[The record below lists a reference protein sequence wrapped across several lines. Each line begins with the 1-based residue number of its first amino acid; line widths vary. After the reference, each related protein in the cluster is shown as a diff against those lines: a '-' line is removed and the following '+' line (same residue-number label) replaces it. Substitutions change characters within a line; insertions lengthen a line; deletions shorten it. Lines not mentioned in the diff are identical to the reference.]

1 MVRIVQTVTGFDVV
15 GVSLPSWPR
24 VSQVRLSLIH
34 DEGTEISDARIG
46 LSTQVSTP
54 RRSLP
59 LSLQARVDDAHR
71 IGQAYIG
78 EHMITASYASFDQD
92 LQRFLLVRPEEAV
105 AVREMLH
112 HVIDLASVMATSN
125 GDEGVRVVADR
136 VNARLEEFVRG
147 QGVA

>member
-1 MVRIVQTVTGFDVV
+1 MVRIEQTATGFDVV

-24 VSQVRLSLIH
+24 VSEVRLSLIP
-34 DEGTEISDARIG
+34 DEDRDISDARIG
-46 LSTQVSTP
+46 LSARVSSP
-54 RRSLP
+54 RRSIP
-59 LSLQARVDDAHR
+59 VSLQARVDDAHR

-78 EHMITASYASFDQD
+78 EHMMLASYALVDRDIEQ
-92 LQRFLLVRPEEAV
+92 FLSLEPGSAG
-105 AVREMLH
+105 AIREMLH

-125 GDEGVRVVADR
+125 GDEGVSVVADR

>member
-1 MVRIVQTVTGFDVV
+1 MVRIEQTVTGFDVV

-24 VSQVRLSLIH
+24 VSEVGLSLIH

-46 LSTQVSTP
+46 LSAQVSSP
-54 RRSLP
+54 RRSIP
-59 LSLQARVDDAHR
+59 VSLQARVDDAHR
-71 IGQAYIG
+71 VGQGYIG
-78 EHMITASYASFDQD
+78 EHMVLASYAHVDQD
-92 LQRFLLVRPEEAV
+92 IEQFLSLRDGA
-105 AVREMLH
+105 ALAIREMLH

-136 VNARLEEFVRG
+136 VNARLEEFVRF